1 MYNCTP
7 DGSQNSRIIRWAL
20 YVSLQ
25 HWSEQIGS
33 QEITRA
39 KSSRDRLH
47 KGHLPLIARV
57 RVWRGDCMSGHGCM
71 GEQQASGICERKS
84 EVFENMELTLNG
96 ASWPILGFVKPPV
109 KTYHHHYQLSGFQT
123 SSQNQHHSFRSLCM
137 N

>member
-20 YVSLQ
+20 HVSLLQ

-57 RVWRGDCMSGHGCM
+57 RVWRGDCMSGHGRM

-109 KTYHHHYQLSGFQT
+109 KTYHHHYQLSGF
-123 SSQNQHHSFRSLCM
+123 
-137 N
+137 